1 MEEDNQINEDL
12 SNSIE
17 FNNIQYDNIERSN
30 IECNNIQRNDIER
43 NDIQSNDIQ
52 CNQNNMQSNP
62 VTCTDVFYDN
72 LGQNCI
78 SNLNGNGNNNSDI
91 VKDPNN
97 QSEQIQNTS
106 ISNFYIVSAQNEGFI
121 IDEIIYI
128 AYLYLS
134 STDDRVNPNYVK
146 NYKIKLIKGF
156 EELLYGDTIM
166 FLDKLKINKSF
177 LNCFELDDELKYNF
191 SLNYENGNN
200 DKNVINQLNDVTIN
214 DDIRISF
221 TNLFYII
228 TSKVFKTIFENIN
241 GSNFNVFKVKKSL
254 SYYDIREGDYILY
267 VYEGT
272 NCFIRLFLD
281 EESIYVFSSLITYKD
296 NKISIYFFYDKVKT
310 KYDLISFLEDDTKL
324 IAYLGRKYTNVLMKI
339 GFSKDDIE
347 GYTFLD
353 DFNTNYDLNNL
364 NNVNND
370 INVDYTNNVTIDNDL
385 TFNNVPISENEKIIE
400 VNKNKRCKSISS
412 TYRSNNKGYNFLKGS
427 TKRNYNKIKNCQI
440 IGKVDAP
447 KNYNYISIDKTG
459 IQKTALPQV
468 SHILPNEESDIDEKL
483 KSFYKILEIL
493 ELDINSLN
501 SLEYLNEK
509 SLSYNL
515 KDLDLYL
522 KDKNLDYINVNYRNE
537 ENEIFTRINKG
548 DKIDNCDY
556 ENLIVTGKF
565 ASSILST
572 YYDVESNN
580 INQIRVINIKGIKN
594 RKVKSLIKSTD
605 LFFYKFVSS
614 QIPKKEDTSI
624 NDLYKERDKILCKL
638 LFTTKLNSGNLNIN
652 FNSSIN
658 ENQIL
663 GLTNYSMK
671 SLPNNT
677 INIMLLTEPSPIL
690 ITYHTKGHR
699 CLKSIYGNIGKIS
712 YLIETDSSQIE
723 RDSKKQKIVKRN
735 GTINLSNIN
744 ILGTSY
750 ILKDIDQI
758 FEPFNKSNK
767 TFNIEY
773 KYVNK
778 IFYFDY
784 GLSVE
789 IYIIPYLINKSR
801 ENPYK
806 YQIIALFYDNE
817 KKLIRKYYGEDL
829 FIYEESIKE
838 YLQKK
843 YKKRNDVSYSY
854 DIIPSSLDE
863 KGVVFPSIINFD
875 KIVIDSK
882 NGIDQN

>member
-17 FNNIQYDNIERSN
+17 FNNIQYDNIEGSN
-30 IECNNIQRNDIER
+30 IECN
-43 NDIQSNDIQ
+43 DIQSN
-52 CNQNNMQSNP
+52 QN
-62 VTCTDVFYDN
+62 VTCSDVFYDN
-72 LGQNCI
+72 LGQNVI
-78 SNLNGNGNNNSDI
+78 SNLNGIGNNNSDF
-91 VKDPNN
+91 VRDPNN
-97 QSEQIQNTS
+97 QSEQIQNNQSEQIQNTN
-106 ISNFYIVSAQNEGFI
+106 ISDFYIVSAQNEGFI

-128 AYLYLS
+128 AYLYLN
-134 STDDRVNPNYVK
+134 STNNKANLNHVK
-146 NYKIKLIKGF
+146 KYNIKSIKGF
-156 EELLYGDTIM
+156 EEFLYGDTIM

-177 LNCFELDDELKYNF
+177 LKCFELDEELKYNF

-200 DKNVINQLNDVTIN
+200 DDNVINQLNDDTIN
-214 DDIRISF
+214 DDTRISF

-254 SYYDIREGDYILY
+254 SYRIDNGNKNYDIREGDYILY

-296 NKISIYFFYDKVKT
+296 STVSIYFFYDKVKT
-310 KYDLISFLEDDTKL
+310 KEDLISFLDLEKNTKL
-324 IAYLGRKYTNVLMKI
+324 SAYLSRKYSKVLMKI
-339 GFSKDDIE
+339 GFSEDDID
-347 GYTFLD
+347 GYIFLD
-353 DFNTNYDLNNL
+353 NYNTNYDLNNL

-385 TFNNVPISENEKIIE
+385 TLLNVPISENEEIIE
-400 VNKNKRCKSISS
+400 VNKNKRCKSIAS

-447 KNYNYISIDKTG
+447 KNYKYISIDKTG
-459 IQKTALPQV
+459 KQKTQVPQV
-468 SHILPNEESDIDEKL
+468 SNILPNEESDIDEKL

-501 SLEYLNEK
+501 SLEGLNEK

-515 KDLDLYL
+515 KDLDSYL
-522 KDKNLDYINVNYRNE
+522 KDKNLDYIEVNYRNE

-556 ENLIVTGKF
+556 ENLIVTGKV

-572 YYDVESNN
+572 YYDVESKN

-605 LFFYKFVSS
+605 LFFYKFVAS
-614 QIPKKEDTSI
+614 QIPKKEDISI

-699 CLKSIYGNIGKIS
+699 CLKSVYANIGKIS

-723 RDSKKQKIVKRN
+723 KDSKKQKIVKRN

-773 KYVNK
+773 KYINK

-875 KIVIDSK
+875 KIVIDNK